1 MLIFV
6 LSISIM
12 DSLALLYRSHTGF
25 EPERITALSPSGSR
39 RKYYRMQGKGGSFI
53 AVEGTDRE
61 ENSTFIYLASHF
73 LSKGLNVPEQ
83 YGLSQN
89 GMDYLQEDLGEKTLF
104 ELLASS
110 RIKGQYTP
118 EDEAL
123 LCKVVSML
131 PAIQYR
137 GGEGLDYGKCY
148 AVSSFDA
155 RTVDF
160 DLNYF
165 KYCFLKPSAL
175 EFNELRL
182 QDDFDRLKSDLLS
195 VGNDCFMY
203 RDFQS
208 RNVMIKDGEP
218 YFIDFQGGRKGPC
231 HYDLASFVWQARA
244 AYPESLKQKMID
256 VYLNSLSEYKT
267 VDRNTFLQELRIF
280 VLFRMLQVL
289 GAYGFRGRIER
300 KAHFLASIAPAIAN
314 LEELISTPFG
324 QYPYLC
330 EVLRDLIASEKKK
343 VVQNDGRLEVQ
354 IISFSFKK
362 GLPEDNSGNGGGY
375 VFDCRSVN
383 NPGRYEQYR
392 HLSGLDSEV
401 QAFLEDDGGISRF
414 LNSVFKLVDT
424 HVDCYLKRGFTH
436 LQLCFGCT
444 GGQHRSVYSAL
455 RTAEHIS
462 SLFGASLRVH
472 LIHRELG
479 IDIKDFKH

>member
-6 LSISIM
+6 SSISIM

-25 EPERITALSPSGSR
+25 EPERITASSPSGS
-39 RKYYRMQGKGGSFI
+39 SFI

-256 VYLNSLSEYKT
+256 AYLNSLSEYKT
-267 VDRNTFLQELRIF
+267 VDRASSFF
-280 VLFRMLQVL
+280 SVCFRSWALT
-289 GAYGFRGRIER
+289 
-300 KAHFLASIAPAIAN
+300 ASVAG
-314 LEELISTPFG
+314 L
-324 QYPYLC
+324 
-330 EVLRDLIASEKKK
+330 K
-343 VVQNDGRLEVQ
+343 GRLTSSRALLRPLP
-354 IISFSFKK
+354 ISK
-362 GLPEDNSGNGGGY
+362 N
-375 VFDCRSVN
+375 
-383 NPGRYEQYR
+383 
-392 HLSGLDSEV
+392 
-401 QAFLEDDGGISRF
+401 
-414 LNSVFKLVDT
+414 
-424 HVDCYLKRGFTH
+424 
-436 LQLCFGCT
+436 
-444 GGQHRSVYSAL
+444 
-455 RTAEHIS
+455 
-462 SLFGASLRVH
+462 
-472 LIHRELG
+472 
-479 IDIKDFKH
+479 